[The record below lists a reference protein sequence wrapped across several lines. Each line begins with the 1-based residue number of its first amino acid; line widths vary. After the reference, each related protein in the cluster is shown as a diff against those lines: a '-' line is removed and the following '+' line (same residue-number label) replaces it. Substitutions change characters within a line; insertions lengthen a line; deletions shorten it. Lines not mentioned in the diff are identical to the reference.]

1 MNEHRRSPRK
11 SAFVTIPV
19 TNRMTGMPMGRIGNL
34 SADGMLMV
42 CDQPMAD
49 GALFQLG
56 FDLVNGHGQTQSIDV
71 GAQEMWQ
78 ENANLPGQYW
88 VGLHFIDVSSSDL
101 EVIESWLGDLKD

>member
-19 TNRMTGMPMGRIGNL
+19 TNRMTGQAMGRIGNL

-42 CDQPMAD
+42 CDQPMTD

-56 FDLVNGHGQTQSIDV
+56 FELVNGHGQPQSIEV

-78 ENANLPGQYW
+78 ESANLPGQYW
-88 VGLHFIDVSSSDL
+88 VGLHFIDISSGDL